1 MATESKRTTAKP
13 KSSEKPAPKPTYYLS
28 PYGDKGWKIMK
39 RGGVRVTKVFKTKK
53 EALEYSRTLCKNQ
66 EAVIFIQRKDG
77 SFQDVKNYRDE

>member
-1 MATESKRTTAKP
+1 M
-13 KSSEKPAPKPTYYLS
+13 S

-53 EALEYSRTLCKNQ
+53 EALEYSKTLCKNQ